1 MPLSLSLAL
10 AADSLFQNQCT
21 CNLDFKNKTHFL
33 SFKHNIPAF
42 DLLYIYICGKHV
54 QVARA
59 RVGHAQVTDTRGRH
73 GDMQGRRARVCASL
87 SHSLCLGAW
96 QLYNSDPRTR
106 LRKAQGAELKLG
118 DSCRNGTLRGLN
130 IDPLKSQLLPSVL
143 LHHFLTRVLSHPWL
157 QQRRG
162 NIYAPKLPEAC
173 LYPRNNGIKKKN
185 QKKRTYLREDWRS
198 EVSSLKN
205 SLEQCV
211 RKVKT
216 VLRNTIVN
224 VTAMNSSNS
233 C

>member
-1 MPLSLSLAL
+1 
-10 AADSLFQNQCT
+10 
-21 CNLDFKNKTHFL
+21 
-33 SFKHNIPAF
+33 
-42 DLLYIYICGKHV
+42 
-54 QVARA
+54 
-59 RVGHAQVTDTRGRH
+59 
-73 GDMQGRRARVCASL
+73 MQGRRARVCASL

-173 LYPRNNGIKKKN
+173 LYPRNNGIKKK
-185 QKKRTYLREDWRS
+185 KKGEHTWGKTD
-198 EVSSLKN
+198 VLKFHHWKIVWN
-205 SLEQCV
+205 NALEKLKLFWGTQ
-211 RKVKT
+211 
-216 VLRNTIVN
+216 LW
-224 VTAMNSSNS
+224 M
-233 C
+233 